1 MEAILLKEVA
11 EILNLPERDIERES
25 LKTFLEAKLK
35 KLLIEQLQLT
45 RKYGVKNVD
54 EMENLESYLKSI
66 TQELLFT
73 ESSREK
79 NLISK
84 GLTME
89 INAQIIKKMGKRNL

>member
-11 EILNLPERDIERES
+11 AILNLPERDIQRES

-54 EMENLESYLKSI
+54 EMENFYTEQKLSEKESWEDYF
-66 TQELLFT
+66 EL
-73 ESSREK
+73 SH
-79 NLISK
+79 NDV
-84 GLTME
+84 E
-89 INAQIIKKMGKRNL
+89 IGSVKKALQKF

>member
-11 EILNLPERDIERES
+11 AILNLPERDIERES

-54 EMENLESYLKSI
+54 EIENFYIEQKLSEKESWEDYF
-66 TQELLFT
+66 EL
-73 ESSREK
+73 SH
-79 NLISK
+79 NDA
-84 GLTME
+84 E
-89 INAQIIKKMGKRNL
+89 IGSVKKALQKFFP

>member
-54 EMENLESYLKSI
+54 EMGNFYIEQKLSEKESWEDYF
-66 TQELLFT
+66 EL
-73 ESSREK
+73 SH
-79 NLISK
+79 NDA
-84 GLTME
+84 E
-89 INAQIIKKMGKRNL
+89 IGSVKKALQKF

>member
-54 EMENLESYLKSI
+54 EMENFYTEQKLPEKESWEDYF
-66 TQELLFT
+66 EL
-73 ESSREK
+73 SH
-79 NLISK
+79 NDA
-84 GLTME
+84 E
-89 INAQIIKKMGKRNL
+89 IGSVKKAFQKF

>member
-11 EILNLPERDIERES
+11 EILNIPERDIERES

-54 EMENLESYLKSI
+54 EMENFYIERKLSEKESWEDYF
-66 TQELLFT
+66 ELSHI
-73 ESSREK
+73 EASSLASPIEP
-79 NLISK
+79 LV
-84 GLTME
+84 E
-89 INAQIIKKMGKRNL
+89 

>member
-11 EILNLPERDIERES
+11 AILNLPERDIERES

-54 EMENLESYLKSI
+54 EMENFYTEQKLSEKESWEDYF
-66 TQELLFT
+66 EL
-73 ESSREK
+73 SH
-79 NLISK
+79 NDA
-84 GLTME
+84 E
-89 INAQIIKKMGKRNL
+89 IGSVKKALQKF

>member
-11 EILNLPERDIERES
+11 EILNIPERDIERES

-54 EMENLESYLKSI
+54 EMENFYIERKLSEKESWEDYF
-66 TQELLFT
+66 ELSHIEAEV
-73 ESSREK
+73 ESV
-79 NLISK
+79 
-84 GLTME
+84 
-89 INAQIIKKMGKRNL
+89 KKALQKF

>member
-54 EMENLESYLKSI
+54 EMENFYIEQKLSEKESWEDYF
-66 TQELLFT
+66 EL
-73 ESSREK
+73 SH
-79 NLISK
+79 NDA
-84 GLTME
+84 E
-89 INAQIIKKMGKRNL
+89 IGSVKKALQKF

>member
-11 EILNLPERDIERES
+11 EILNIPERDIERES

-54 EMENLESYLKSI
+54 EMENFYIEQKLSEKES
-66 TQELLFT
+66 F
-73 ESSREK
+73 
-79 NLISK
+79 
-84 GLTME
+84 
-89 INAQIIKKMGKRNL
+89 IIKLATVGKLENLFQSYNQAL

>member
-11 EILNLPERDIERES
+11 EILNIPERDIERES

-54 EMENLESYLKSI
+54 EMENFYIEQKLSEKESWEDYF
-66 TQELLFT
+66 ELSHIEAEV
-73 ESSREK
+73 ESV
-79 NLISK
+79 
-84 GLTME
+84 
-89 INAQIIKKMGKRNL
+89 KKALQKF